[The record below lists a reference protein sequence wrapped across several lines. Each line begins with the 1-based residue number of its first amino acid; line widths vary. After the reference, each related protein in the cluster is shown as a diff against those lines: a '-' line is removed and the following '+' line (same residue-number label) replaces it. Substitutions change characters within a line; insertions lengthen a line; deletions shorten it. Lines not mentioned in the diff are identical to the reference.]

1 MISLVLLLNLDTL
14 QQQSQVSVIGM
25 GGVLASVLLVYL
37 LPSYQLA
44 GDVPLAALLTV
55 PGQAE
60 GLPHKQVEMLPN
72 PPS

>member
-1 MISLVLLLNLDTL
+1 MSSLEFLLNLDTL
-14 QQQSQVSVIGM
+14 QLSQVSVIGV

-37 LPSYQLA
+37 LPNYQLA
-44 GDVPLAALLTV
+44 GDVPLAAILTV

-60 GLPHKQVEMLPN
+60 GLPHKHVEMLPN

>member
-1 MISLVLLLNLDTL
+1 LIWQTYKAGGCSLISAVLESSLEFLLNLDTL

-44 GDVPLAALLTV
+44 GDVPLAALLT
-55 PGQAE
+55 
-60 GLPHKQVEMLPN
+60 L
-72 PPS
+72 

>member
-1 MISLVLLLNLDTL
+1 
-14 QQQSQVSVIGM
+14 M